1 MEVIHFHLLSV
12 NTDLQ
17 YMKYVLIYD
26 YVMQY
31 IIHKS
36 TIIIFLKFKSNYG
49 HSLSK
54 VIRWQ
59 IYSQDQVKIT
69 SPTWFIDLSQ
79 SDSSNF
85 FILTSCWSCT
95 TLHSILTHQTIF
107 TFQLHQWP
115 GSLWVCVLNA
125 MPSP

>member
-54 VIRWQ
+54 VVRWQ

-79 SDSSNF
+79 SDPSNF
-85 FILTSCWSCT
+85 FILTSC
-95 TLHSILTHQTIF
+95 
-107 TFQLHQWP
+107 
-115 GSLWVCVLNA
+115 
-125 MPSP
+125 